1 MLLIGALELFQKRP
15 GQCPRPSSDH
25 VPQHTDHR
33 GAPLA
38 QSNENLTSRLGKQEG
53 KMHVLEEE
61 KGLLIAEMAE
71 KLAQGTHAKEAVD
84 ALSERVSAQA
94 LALRTRQ
101 EELTARTT
109 ELLEANDK
117 LSAMQATEER
127 ASEAENRLLVA
138 LAAINAK
145 DVTMRHAEAQ
155 IKELQGQLELK
166 QQETARRRRA
176 AHCARRKAG

>member
-1 MLLIGALELFQKRP
+1 
-15 GQCPRPSSDH
+15 
-25 VPQHTDHR
+25 
-33 GAPLA
+33 
-38 QSNENLTSRLGKQEG
+38 
-53 KMHVLEEE
+53 MHVLEEE

-166 QQETARRRRA
+166 QQETARGGEQRTALDERLVDVNSLRVCIKPIDNR
-176 AHCARRKAG
+176 HC